1 MKKRNQASKLLSL
14 LLTICIVLS
23 SVPIQAFAA
32 SETTD
37 SVLDKVTPQAIFE
50 LIKGKNLLMDDITT
64 DLEDYEDM
72 VSNNE
77 KVTMKLD
84 STGRL
89 VPYKWGDTEEKIF
102 LKWDTE
108 KNNDKYKDYINV
120 APNTRGLNLLKRPLL
135 GEPSADVVLTM
146 KAWTPT
152 QNERLVDLKLKI
164 QPGKAIPTELEII
177 KRDIFQ
183 EIKGN
188 NIDAGNIT
196 EDLKLPNAYINKEA
210 ITIKAN
216 INKENKLVFK
226 SKYSSSSYL
235 IEFGQSTNSKVVNVT
250 KDKIAVTRQA
260 KDTKVE
266 IPITIKEN
274 VGNKRF

>member
-89 VPYKWGDTEEKIF
+89 VP
-102 LKWDTE
+102 
-108 KNNDKYKDYINV
+108 
-120 APNTRGLNLLKRPLL
+120 
-135 GEPSADVVLTM
+135 
-146 KAWTPT
+146 
-152 QNERLVDLKLKI
+152 
-164 QPGKAIPTELEII
+164 
-177 KRDIFQ
+177 
-183 EIKGN
+183 
-188 NIDAGNIT
+188 
-196 EDLKLPNAYINKEA
+196 
-210 ITIKAN
+210 
-216 INKENKLVFK
+216 
-226 SKYSSSSYL
+226 
-235 IEFGQSTNSKVVNVT
+235 
-250 KDKIAVTRQA
+250 
-260 KDTKVE
+260 
-266 IPITIKEN
+266 
-274 VGNKRF
+274 